1 MKKKKKDLHRQ
12 QGQQGLLD
20 PIKPAYN
27 QSRTDGRLKLT
38 ASAFNSTMDQ
48 YAGIPAHSTYWY
60 TQLATGFYGAGK
72 DNRGR
77 CTDNLSGR
85 HPI

>member
-48 YAGIPAHSTYWY
+48 YAGIPAHSTY
-60 TQLATGFYGAGK
+60 
-72 DNRGR
+72 
-77 CTDNLSGR
+77 
-85 HPI
+85 